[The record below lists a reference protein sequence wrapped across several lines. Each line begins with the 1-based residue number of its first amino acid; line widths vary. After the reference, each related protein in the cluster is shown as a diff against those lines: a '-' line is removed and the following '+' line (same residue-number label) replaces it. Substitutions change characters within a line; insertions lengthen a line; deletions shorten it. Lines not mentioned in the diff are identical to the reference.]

1 MSAVRMSLAQVRE
14 RVNRLI
20 KLGWTLPS
28 GKGSTVQKQL
38 CLLQMVDLVSS
49 TNGETPIWQ
58 QALQGQSVNPTDNPG
73 NVPDYLRSLGIHYND
88 SMPPETRQRL
98 FDYIV
103 PLYFSGDSE
112 SLRRARVSVSYKWGE
127 QIGLTM
133 EELAYEDAGLINRVG
148 EKLTSRAKA
157 AQESGALDP
166 WRPCFQF
173 LDALLSVNPDNLD
186 GDGEST
192 PVEGAGGF
200 ITVASI

>member
-28 GKGSTVQKQL
+28 GTGSTTQKQL

-49 TNGETPIWQ
+49 TNGETAIWQ
-58 QALQGQSVNPTDNPG
+58 QALQGVSVKPTDNPG

-88 SMPPETRQRL
+88 AMPPETRQRL

-112 SLRRARVSVSYKWGE
+112 SLRRARVTVAFKWAE
-127 QIGLTM
+127 QLGIAT
-133 EELAYEDAGLINRVG
+133 DADDESLITSVG
-148 EKLTSRAKA
+148 ERLTSRAKNA
-157 AQESGALDP
+157 APGDLDP

-173 LDALLSVNPDNLD
+173 LDALLSVSPDNED

-192 PVEGAGGF
+192 SVEGAGGF
-200 ITVASI
+200 VTVALI